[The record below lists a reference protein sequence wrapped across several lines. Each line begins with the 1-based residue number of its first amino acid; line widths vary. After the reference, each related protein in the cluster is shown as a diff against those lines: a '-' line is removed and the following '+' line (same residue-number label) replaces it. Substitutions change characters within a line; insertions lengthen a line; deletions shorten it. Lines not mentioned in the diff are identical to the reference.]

1 MKGFFGGFCLMLAAL
16 PALVPS
22 TARAQTPPAQQEEV
36 PDRWGIALDLGFN
49 GAKGNNSFAILTTGL
64 RVKRLE
70 TASYELEW
78 STMFRYGESDG
89 DVIAR
94 NIKTGLTF
102 DLHPEDLISPFVF
115 ADAERDAFRK
125 LDVRT
130 NAGAGVKYILT
141 RSETGELSISGAALH
156 DYENFTQPAGDSAL
170 MSRSNARWSV
180 RGKASKQFSNGL
192 RFENTSWYKPVWD
205 DGSDYNIDTLTK
217 VSVRLS
223 SRIGLNVSW
232 NYRRDSTPP
241 PNVKPDDQTFQAG
254 VTIEL

>member
-1 MKGFFGGFCLMLAAL
+1 MKIAYGVSGLLLAAVLMLGPAA
-16 PALVPS
+16 AHAQAPS
-22 TARAQTPPAQQEEV
+22 AQEEEAL
-36 PDRWGIALDLGFN
+36 DRWRVALDLGFN

-70 TASYELEW
+70 TESFELEW
-78 STMFRYGESDG
+78 STMFRYGESEG

-94 NIKTGLTF
+94 NLKTGLTF
-102 DLHPEDLISPFVF
+102 DLHPKDLFSPFAFV
-115 ADAERDAFRK
+115 DAERDAFRK

-130 NAGAGVKYILT
+130 NAGAGVKYIIA
-141 RSETGELSISGAALH
+141 RSEAGELSISAAALH

-170 MSRSNARWSV
+170 MSRSNARWSL
-180 RGKASKQFSNGL
+180 RGKASREFSSGL

-205 DGSDYNIDTLTK
+205 DGGDYNIDTLTK

-223 SRIGLNVSW
+223 SKIGLNLSW

>member
-1 MKGFFGGFCLMLAAL
+1 MKRLLGGFCLAFVAL
-16 PALVPS
+16 WGVVPS
-22 TARAQTPPAQQEEV
+22 SARAQTPPAQAEAP

-49 GAKGNNSFAILTTGL
+49 GAKGNNSFAILTSGL

-70 TASYELEW
+70 TTAYELEW
-78 STMFRYGESDG
+78 STTFRYGESEG

-94 NIKTGLTF
+94 NLKTGLTF
-102 DLHPEDLISPFVF
+102 DLHPKDVISPFVF
-115 ADAERDAFRK
+115 VDAERDAFRK

-170 MSRSNARWSV
+170 MSRSNARWSG
-180 RGKASKQFSNGL
+180 RGKASKQFANGL

-205 DGSDYNIDTLTK
+205 DGGDYNIDTLTK
-217 VSVRLS
+217 VSVKLS
-223 SRIGLNVSW
+223 SRIGLNISW

-254 VTIEL
+254 VTVEL